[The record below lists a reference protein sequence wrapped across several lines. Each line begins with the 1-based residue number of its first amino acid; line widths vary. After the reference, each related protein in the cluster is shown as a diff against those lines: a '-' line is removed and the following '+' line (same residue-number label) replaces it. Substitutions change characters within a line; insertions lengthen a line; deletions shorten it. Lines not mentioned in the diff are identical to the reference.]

1 MKNMMK
7 KLKKNTGFTLAETL
21 MTVLILVMVAGVV
34 AGGVPAAVRA
44 YSKAVE
50 AANAEVLLST
60 TVNALRSKLSTASD
74 VDVKDNAVTY
84 IDSDTG
90 ALAKL
95 SLEDGVI
102 TVQDFLPFAGTGP
115 ENAKY
120 NLVSEKTASDNLT
133 VTCGGVDWSTGDGA
147 EGTEGAGDTAG
158 AKEVV
163 RFTDIK
169 VTKKDEDHPI
179 AEIKVFYIR
188 PLTGK
193 LAIPGGA

>member
-1 MKNMMK
+1 
-7 KLKKNTGFTLAETL
+7 
-21 MTVLILVMVAGVV
+21 MTVLILVMVSGVV
-34 AGGVPAAVRA
+34 AGGVPAAVRV

-74 VDVKDNAVTY
+74 VDVEDNAVTY

-102 TVQDFLPFAGTGP
+102 TVQDFLSFAGTGP

-133 VTCGGVDWSTGDGA
+133 VTYGGVDWSTGDGA
-147 EGTEGAGDTAG
+147 EGAGDTAG
-158 AKEVV
+158 AEEVV
-163 RFTDIK
+163 HFTDIK

-179 AEIKVFYIR
+179 AEIKDFYIR